1 VIPPAVQDTYLKGHV
16 IQKSEFSISG
26 SEMTDSFIEG
36 LKNDLYEITAGT
48 SKRWAVYQKL
58 RKTVIFLEA
67 SIIES

>member
-48 SKRWAVYQKL
+48 SKRWVSLSKAQENSD
-58 RKTVIFLEA
+58 IFR
-67 SIIES
+67 SINH